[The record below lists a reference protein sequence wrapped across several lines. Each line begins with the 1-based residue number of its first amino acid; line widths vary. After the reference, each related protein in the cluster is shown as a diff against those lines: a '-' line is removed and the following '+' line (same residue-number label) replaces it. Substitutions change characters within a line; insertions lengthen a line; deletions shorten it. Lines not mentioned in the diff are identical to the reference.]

1 VLRPQAGSHLAC
13 SVAAALSYN
22 ESKDFE
28 GRRKGVWSRKHIRCC
43 AMFKLLDILLNRIVH
58 RGSLTLIDAGGATHR
73 YGDGGPPRITVRLAD
88 RRTERQ
94 LVRDP
99 ELALGEA
106 YMDGRLELIEGRI
119 YEFLDLLLSNLQ
131 SKPLPGWTKSF
142 SAARYLLR
150 RLMQFNPS
158 WRARRNVAHHYD
170 IDGAIYDLFLDH
182 DRQYSCGY
190 FTEGADLEEA
200 QLAKKRHLAAKLAI
214 SPGQHVLD
222 IGSGWGGLG
231 LYLAK
236 VAHCDVTGI
245 TLSREQLKI
254 SRERA
259 AKEGMSRSAHFEF
272 MDYRHLEGRFDR
284 IVSVGMFE
292 HVGVNHYGTYF
303 GKLRDLLDE
312 DGVALIHTI
321 GRSEPPAATNAFIA
335 KYIFPGGYI
344 PALSEM
350 VAAIERSGLIIAD
363 LEVLRLHYAETLRAW
378 RERFLANWDKAAAI
392 RDERFC
398 RMWEFYLAAS
408 ETAFRYQNLVVFQVQ
423 LVKRIKALPITRDY
437 MYKTEG
443 GLIEHEGHE
452 LRPRMAGE

>member
-1 VLRPQAGSHLAC
+1 
-13 SVAAALSYN
+13 
-22 ESKDFE
+22 
-28 GRRKGVWSRKHIRCC
+28 
-43 AMFKLLDILLNRIVH
+43 LLDILLHRIVH
-58 RGSLTLIDAGGATHR
+58 RGSLTLVDARGVSHH
-73 YGDGGPPRITVRLAD
+73 YGDNSPPSLAVRLTD

-106 YMDGRLELIEGRI
+106 YMDGRLQMVEGRI
-119 YEFLDLLLSNLQ
+119 YDFLDLVLSNLRTA
-131 SKPLPGWTKSF
+131 PLPHWTRSF
-142 SAARYLLR
+142 TAIRYLVR
-150 RLMQFNPS
+150 RLTQFNPK

-214 SPGQHVLD
+214 EPGQHVLD
-222 IGSGWGGLG
+222 VGSGWGGLG

-236 VAHCDVTGI
+236 VAQCDVTGI
-245 TLSREQLKI
+245 TLSQEQLKI
-254 SRERA
+254 SRERTA
-259 AKEGMSRSAHFEF
+259 REGLARVARFEF
-272 MDYRHLEGRFDR
+272 KDYRKLEGHFDR

-292 HVGVNHYGTYF
+292 HVGVNHFRAYF
-303 GKLRDLLDE
+303 SKLHELLDD
-312 DGVALIHTI
+312 DGVAVIHTI
-321 GRSEPPAATNAFIA
+321 GRSEPPTATNPFIA

-350 VAAIERSGLIIAD
+350 AAAIERSGLVISD
-363 LEVLRLHYAETLRAW
+363 LEVMRLHYAETLRAW
-378 RERFLANWDKAAAI
+378 RKRFLANWEKAAAI

-408 ETAFRYQNLVVFQVQ
+408 ETAFRYQGLVVFQVQ

-437 MYKTEG
+437 MYKSEHG
-443 GLIEHEGHE
+443 FIEHEAHE
-452 LRPRMAGE
+452 SRPRMAGE